1 MPFRIALSGL
11 NAASADLRII
21 GNNVANASTTGYK
34 KSRAE
39 FADIFATSSLGTTAN
54 AIGAGVRVA
63 SVAQQFTQGN
73 IGFTDNNLDLAISG
87 QGFFMMEDNGVAVYS
102 RAGSFGVDRDGF
114 VVNSQQQRLIAF
126 EADAN
131 GGITGARSELRL
143 DTSDINPSATTRVN
157 MGLNVNAADDVP
169 LPPVTTSA
177 ITLGSTGPTQV
188 LDTDDS
194 PVTTGPF
201 NVVDNFGNQASGQV
215 VWTYTGGGND
225 WVADLQINSG
235 AGFASVDTQTV
246 TVGTD
251 TSETFTWTP
260 AGQSAIA
267 VTANVAG
274 LNQVTTGGGG
284 TDLSATANGQVQGTF
299 TINDTTSF
307 NSSTSLTIYDSLGT
321 DHLATTYF
329 RKTGAPNTWEMYTF
343 VDGSQVSGPDMLN
356 FNNVGDLQSITPGVG
371 SSVQNAIL
379 TLPAF
384 TPTGSNNNVNPA
396 AMTLEMN
403 LADLNQY
410 GSPFTVNTLSQDGFA
425 TGRLSGVDI
434 ADSGVITARFTNG
447 QSRTLGQIAL
457 ANFQNSQ
464 GLRQLG
470 DTSWAETFESGAPL
484 VGAPGSGSL
493 GLIESGALEGSNVD
507 LTEQL
512 VGMITAQRNF
522 QANAQVIS
530 TADTV
535 TQTIINI
542 R

>member
-39 FADIFATSSLGTTAN
+39 FADIFAASSLGTTAN

-87 QGFFMMEDNGVAVYS
+87 QGFFVMEDEGVQVYS

-114 VVNSQQQRLIAF
+114 VVNSQQQRLVAF
-126 EADAN
+126 QADAD
-131 GGITGARSELRL
+131 GGITGASGPLQL
-143 DTSDINPSATTRVN
+143 DTSNIDPSATTSIDL
-157 MGLNVNAADDVP
+157 GLNVNAADDIP
-169 LPPVTTSA
+169 LAPITTSA
-177 ITLGSTGPTQV
+177 ISLSAAGPSQV
-188 LDTDDS
+188 LAVADS
-194 PVTTGPF
+194 PVTTAGF
-201 NVVDNFGNQASGQV
+201 NVVDTYGQQESGSI
-215 VWTYTGGGND
+215 VWTYTGAGNVWNAELLVD
-225 WVADLQINSG
+225 GNLEDTQ
-235 AGFASVDTQTV
+235 SVD
-246 TVGTD
+246 VGTTTD
-251 TSETFTWTP
+251 VTFNWTP
-260 AGQSAIA
+260 P
-267 VTANVAG
+267 VVAG
-274 LNQVTTGGGG
+274 IPPQPNIPVTMDVSSLTIGAS
-284 TDLSATANGQVQGTF
+284 TDLAAAADGAVQGAF
-299 TINDTTSF
+299 TIDDTTSY

-329 RKTGAPNTWEMYTF
+329 RKTGVPNTWEMYTF
-343 VDGSQVSGPDMLN
+343 VDGVQRSGPDLLAFTN
-356 FNNVGDLQSITPGVG
+356 TGDLTSISPSGTASVLNNLLTTPE
-371 SSVQNAIL
+371 
-379 TLPAF
+379 F
-384 TPTGSNNNVNPA
+384 TPTGQSGNVNPA
-396 AMTLEMN
+396 PMQLTFN
-403 LADLNQY
+403 LSEISQY
-410 GSPFTVNTLSQDGFA
+410 GSPFSVNALSQDGFA

-434 ADSGVITARFTNG
+434 ADSGVVTARFTNG
-447 QSRTLGQIAL
+447 QSRTLGQVAL